1 MKTFYVSLGIFLLT
15 LVLIVCNAVYIH
27 HITNE
32 LQKRLDSLP
41 ACERAGDALE
51 ALQAYWDRHQ
61 CGIELSVSS
70 NTVWQMRDRIAEMKA
85 ASAVADA
92 VEFELAR
99 ALAQSIVLRVQRAE
113 CLTLENLF

>member
-27 HITNE
+27 HVTNE

-51 ALQAYWDRHQ
+51 ALQAYWAINAGSNCRSHQ
-61 CGIELSVSS
+61 APCGKCA
-70 NTVWQMRDRIAEMKA
+70 T
-85 ASAVADA
+85 
-92 VEFELAR
+92 
-99 ALAQSIVLRVQRAE
+99 ALQK
-113 CLTLENLF
+113 